1 MLFCR
6 MKMSLSQHPSLS
18 NHCAPLKEKVAGEE
32 ENEKKNLLCR
42 YFTNILTKE
51 SLTCYLLLGFRELIC
66 IEMFHL

>member
-32 ENEKKNLLCR
+32 ENEKKKKKTF
-42 YFTNILTKE
+42 YVDILQT
-51 SLTCYLLLGFRELIC
+51 F
-66 IEMFHL
+66 